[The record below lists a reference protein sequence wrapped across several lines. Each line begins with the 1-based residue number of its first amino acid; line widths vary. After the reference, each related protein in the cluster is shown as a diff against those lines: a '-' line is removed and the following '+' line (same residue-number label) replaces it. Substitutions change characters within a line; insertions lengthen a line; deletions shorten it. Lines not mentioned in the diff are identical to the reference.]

1 MKKLDNIKT
10 IADDIKTITIQW
22 ATNIAVAAFSI
33 MKLELNTLEFK
44 SIEELNGFVRQW
56 AKMLMEAR
64 NTEPMLFNGMK
75 YVLSKLPH
83 TIPKTP
89 HLSSPWRRRK
99 SNVKLVSEN
108 LDDVKKLQK
117 ELAAAF
123 DEFMWRVEAEKKI
136 RKELWSKLIH
146 DWDSIFTHCHSSSV
160 VGILKQAHVD
170 KKKIHVYNDETRP
183 LYQWRITSK
192 ELADAW
198 IQNTMVTDG
207 SSTFFVDNMYENH
220 VHIDKII
227 IGCDSIRIN
236 GDVLNKV
243 WSFGIGLAAHHSKIP
258 VYIAGSLMKVDI
270 TNMIEIEKRSA
281 NEVWEDRPKELEIMN
296 YAFDMIPAKFITWI
310 ITEFGII
317 KPKDIKKMVKKYYPW
332 MLK

>member
-22 ATNIAVAAFSI
+22 ATNIAVAAFGI
-33 MKLELNTLEFK
+33 MKLELNTLDFT
-44 SIEELNGFVRQW
+44 SVEELHEFMKQW
-56 AKMLMEAR
+56 TKLLMEAR

-75 YVLSKLPH
+75 YVLSKLNN
-83 TIPKTP
+83 
-89 HLSSPWRRRK
+89 K
-99 SNVKLVSEN
+99 SV
-108 LDDVKKLQK
+108 DIQQK
-117 ELAAAF
+117 ELSWAF
-123 DEFMWRVEAEKKI
+123 DEFMWRVEDEKKI
-136 RKELWSKLIH
+136 RKKLWSDLIS
-146 DWDSIFTHCHSSSV
+146 DGNTIFTHCHSSSV
-160 VGILKQAHVD
+160 VWILKQAHVD
-170 KKKIHVYNDETRP
+170 NKKIHVYNDETRP

-192 ELADAW
+192 ELVDAW

-220 VHIDKII
+220 VHVDMVI
-227 IGCDSIRIN
+227 IGCDSVRIN

-258 VYIAGSLMKVDI
+258 VYIAGSLMKVDT
-270 TNMIEIEKRSA
+270 TNSIEIEQRSA
-281 NEVWEDRPKELEIMN
+281 NEVWEDRPKGLEIMN
-296 YAFDMIPAKFITWI
+296 YAFDMIPAQFITWI

-317 KPKDIKKMVKKYYPW
+317 KPKDIRKMVKKHYPW